1 MPGGK
6 GFFIIIG
13 VLFAI
18 GVIIVGWWLLSPL
31 FITKTVDEEFPLTAN
46 AVIPEGMER
55 VEAEMVMA
63 TMAGMGEKVD
73 EAMPDVPA
81 AQGVGRAGSDG
92 VPTLLKGGA
101 FRDGDRF
108 HKGSGQALIY
118 DLPDGSQVLRF
129 EDLEVTNGPD
139 LRVILTTVPDPDSSE
154 DVHATGYIEL
164 DKLKGNVGN
173 QNYPIPTG
181 ADVDSFKSVVIY
193 CKPFRVVFAVAN
205 LS

>member
-6 GFFIIIG
+6 SFYIIIG
-13 VLFAI
+13 ALIAI
-18 GVIIVGWWLLSPL
+18 AVIIVGWWLISPL
-31 FITKTVDEEFPLTAN
+31 FITREVDEEFPLTAN
-46 AVIPEGMER
+46 AVIPEGMDR
-55 VEAEMVMA
+55 AEAEMVMS

-73 EAMPDVPA
+73 EAMPDMPPA
-81 AQGVGRAGSDG
+81 QSSPVR
-92 VPTLLKGGA
+92 LKSGE

-108 HKGSGQALIY
+108 HRGRGQALIY
-118 DLPDGSQVLRF
+118 DLPDGSKVLRF

-139 LRVILTTVPDPDSSE
+139 LRVILTTVADPDSSE
-154 DVHATGYIEL
+154 DVHAAGYREL

-173 QNYPIPTG
+173 QNYPIPAD

>member
-6 GFFIIIG
+6 NFYIIIG
-13 VLFAI
+13 VLIAI
-18 GVIIVGWWLLSPL
+18 AVVAFGWWLLSPL
-31 FITKTVDEEFPLTAN
+31 FITKEVDEEFPLTAN
-46 AVIPEGMER
+46 AVIPEGMDR
-55 VEAEMVMA
+55 AEAEMVMS

-73 EAMPDVPA
+73 ETMPEMPVAREP
-81 AQGVGRAGSDG
+81 VR
-92 VPTLLKGGA
+92 LKSGE

-139 LRVILTTVPDPDSSE
+139 LRVILTTVADPDSSE
-154 DVHATGYIEL
+154 DVHAAGYIEL

-173 QNYPIPTG
+173 QNYPIPAD

>member
-6 GFFIIIG
+6 SFYIIIG
-13 VLFAI
+13 ALIAI
-18 GVIIVGWWLLSPL
+18 AVIIVGWWLISPL
-31 FITKTVDEEFPLTAN
+31 FITKEVDEEFPLTAN
-46 AVIPEGMER
+46 AVIPEGMDR
-55 VEAEMVMA
+55 AEAEMVMS

-73 EAMPDVPA
+73 EAMPDMPA
-81 AQGVGRAGSDG
+81 AQSSPVR
-92 VPTLLKGGA
+92 LKSGE

-108 HKGSGQALIY
+108 HRGSGQALIY
-118 DLPDGSQVLRF
+118 DLPDGSKVLRF

-139 LRVILTTVPDPDSSE
+139 LRVILTTVADPDSSE
-154 DVHATGYIEL
+154 DVHAAGYREL

-173 QNYPIPTG
+173 QNYPIPAD

>member
-6 GFFIIIG
+6 SFYIIIG
-13 VLFAI
+13 ALIAI
-18 GVIIVGWWLLSPL
+18 AVIIVGWWLISPL
-31 FITKTVDEEFPLTAN
+31 FITREVDEEFPLTAN
-46 AVIPEGMER
+46 AVIPEGMDR
-55 VEAEMVMA
+55 AEAEMVMS

-73 EAMPDVPA
+73 EAMPDMPA
-81 AQGVGRAGSDG
+81 AQSSPVR
-92 VPTLLKGGA
+92 LKSGE

-108 HKGSGQALIY
+108 HRGSGQALIY
-118 DLPDGSQVLRF
+118 DLPDGSKVLRF

-139 LRVILTTVPDPDSSE
+139 LRVILTTVADPDSSE
-154 DVHATGYIEL
+154 DVHAAGYREL

-173 QNYPIPTG
+173 QNYPIPAD

>member
-6 GFFIIIG
+6 SFYIIIG
-13 VLFAI
+13 ALIAI
-18 GVIIVGWWLLSPL
+18 AVIIVGWWLISPL
-31 FITKTVDEEFPLTAN
+31 FITREVDEEFPLTAN
-46 AVIPEGMER
+46 AVIPEGMDR
-55 VEAEMVMA
+55 AEAEMVMS

-73 EAMPDVPA
+73 EAMPDMPA
-81 AQGVGRAGSDG
+81 AQSSPVR
-92 VPTLLKGGA
+92 LKSGE

-108 HKGSGQALIY
+108 HRGSGQALIY
-118 DLPDGSQVLRF
+118 DLPDGSMVLRF

-139 LRVILTTVPDPDSSE
+139 LRVILTTVADPDSSE
-154 DVHATGYIEL
+154 DVHAAGYIEL

-173 QNYPIPTG
+173 QNYPIPAD

>member
-6 GFFIIIG
+6 SFYIIIG
-13 VLFAI
+13 ALIAI
-18 GVIIVGWWLLSPL
+18 AVIIVGWWLISPL
-31 FITKTVDEEFPLTAN
+31 FITREVDEEFPLTAN
-46 AVIPEGMER
+46 AVIPEGMDR
-55 VEAEMVMA
+55 AEAEMVMS

-73 EAMPDVPA
+73 EAMPDMPA
-81 AQGVGRAGSDG
+81 DQSSPVR
-92 VPTLLKGGA
+92 LKSGE

-108 HKGSGQALIY
+108 HRGSGQALIY
-118 DLPDGSQVLRF
+118 DLPDGSKVLRF

-139 LRVILTTVPDPDSSE
+139 LRVILTTVADPDSSE
-154 DVHATGYIEL
+154 DVHAAGYREL

-173 QNYPIPTG
+173 QNYPIPAD

>member
-6 GFFIIIG
+6 SFYIIIG
-13 VLFAI
+13 ALIAI
-18 GVIIVGWWLLSPL
+18 AVIIVGWWLISPL
-31 FITKTVDEEFPLTAN
+31 FITREVDEEFPLTAN
-46 AVIPEGMER
+46 AVIPEGMDR
-55 VEAEMVMA
+55 AEAEMVMS

-73 EAMPDVPA
+73 EAMPDMPA
-81 AQGVGRAGSDG
+81 ARSSPVR
-92 VPTLLKGGA
+92 LKSGE

-108 HKGSGQALIY
+108 HRGSGQALIY
-118 DLPDGSQVLRF
+118 DLPDGSKVLRF

-139 LRVILTTVPDPDSSE
+139 LRVILTTVADPDSSE
-154 DVHATGYIEL
+154 DVHAAGYREL

-173 QNYPIPTG
+173 QNYPIPAD

>member
-6 GFFIIIG
+6 SFYIIIG
-13 VLFAI
+13 ALIAI
-18 GVIIVGWWLLSPL
+18 AVIIVGWWLISPL
-31 FITKTVDEEFPLTAN
+31 FITREVDEEFPLTAN
-46 AVIPEGMER
+46 AVIPEGMDR
-55 VEAEMVMA
+55 AEAEMVMS

-73 EAMPDVPA
+73 EAMPDMPA
-81 AQGVGRAGSDG
+81 AQSSPVR
-92 VPTLLKGGA
+92 LKSGE

-108 HKGSGQALIY
+108 HRGSGQALVY
-118 DLPDGSQVLRF
+118 DLPDGSRVLRF

-139 LRVILTTVPDPDSSE
+139 LRVILTTVADPDSSE
-154 DVHATGYIEL
+154 DVHAAGYVEL

-173 QNYPIPTG
+173 QNYPIPAD

>member
-6 GFFIIIG
+6 NFYIIIG
-13 VLFAI
+13 VLIAI
-18 GVIIVGWWLLSPL
+18 AVIIFGWWLISPL
-31 FITKTVDEEFPLTAN
+31 FITKEVDEEFPLTAN
-46 AVIPEGMER
+46 AVIPEGMDR
-55 VEAEMVMA
+55 AEAEMVMS
-63 TMAGMGEKVD
+63 TMAGMDEKVD
-73 EAMPDVPA
+73 EAMPEMPA
-81 AQGVGRAGSDG
+81 AQEPVR
-92 VPTLLKGGA
+92 LKSGE

-118 DLPDGSQVLRF
+118 NLPDGSRVLRF

-139 LRVILTTVPDPDSSE
+139 LRVILTTVADPESSE
-154 DVHATGYIEL
+154 DVHAAGYIEL

-173 QNYPIPTG
+173 QNYPIRAD

-205 LS
+205 LN

>member
-6 GFFIIIG
+6 NFYIIIG
-13 VLFAI
+13 VLIAI
-18 GVIIVGWWLLSPL
+18 AVVIVGWWLISPL
-31 FITKTVDEEFPLTAN
+31 FITKAVDEEFPLTAN
-46 AVIPEGMER
+46 AVIPAGMDR
-55 VEAEMVMA
+55 AEAEMVMS

-73 EAMPDVPA
+73 ESMPEMPA
-81 AQGVGRAGSDG
+81 AQGSPVR
-92 VPTLLKGGA
+92 LKGGA

-118 DLPDGSQVLRF
+118 DLPDGSRVLRF
-129 EDLEVTNGPD
+129 ENLEVTNGPD
-139 LRVILTTVPDPDSSE
+139 LRVILATVADPDSSE
-154 DVHATGYIEL
+154 DVHAAGYIEL

-173 QNYPIPTG
+173 QNYPIPAD
-181 ADVDSFKSVVIY
+181 ADVDSFRSVVIY

>member
-6 GFFIIIG
+6 NFYIIIG
-13 VLFAI
+13 VLIAI
-18 GVIIVGWWLLSPL
+18 AVVAFGWWLLSPL
-31 FITKTVDEEFPLTAN
+31 FITKEVDEEFPLTAN

-55 VEAEMVMA
+55 AEAEMIMS

-73 EAMPDVPA
+73 EAMPEMPA
-81 AQGVGRAGSDG
+81 AREPVR
-92 VPTLLKGGA
+92 LKSGE

-139 LRVILTTVPDPDSSE
+139 LRVILTTVADPESSE
-154 DVHATGYIEL
+154 DVHSAGYIEL

-173 QNYPIPTG
+173 QNYPIPAG

-205 LS
+205 LR

>member
-6 GFFIIIG
+6 NFYIIIG
-13 VLFAI
+13 VLIAI
-18 GVIIVGWWLLSPL
+18 AVVAFGWWLISPL
-31 FITKTVDEEFPLTAN
+31 FITKEVDEEFPLTAN
-46 AVIPEGMER
+46 AVIPEGMDR
-55 VEAEMVMA
+55 AEAEMVMS

-73 EAMPDVPA
+73 EAMPEMPA
-81 AQGVGRAGSDG
+81 AAQSSPVR
-92 VPTLLKGGA
+92 LKSGQ
-101 FRDGDRF
+101 FKDGDRF

-139 LRVILTTVPDPDSSE
+139 LRVILTTVADPESSE
-154 DVHATGYIEL
+154 DVHAAGYIEL

-173 QNYPIPTG
+173 QNYPIP
-181 ADVDSFKSVVIY
+181 ADADADSFKSVVIY

>member
-6 GFFIIIG
+6 NFYITIG
-13 VLFAI
+13 VLIAI
-18 GVIIVGWWLLSPL
+18 AVIIFGWWLLSPL
-31 FITKTVDEEFPLTAN
+31 FITREVDEEFPLTAN
-46 AVIPEGMER
+46 AVIPEGMDR
-55 VEAEMVMA
+55 AEAEMVMS

-73 EAMPDVPA
+73 EAMPKMPA
-81 AQGVGRAGSDG
+81 TQEQVR
-92 VPTLLKGGA
+92 LKSGE

-118 DLPDGSQVLRF
+118 DLPDGSQVLRL

-139 LRVILTTVPDPDSSE
+139 LRVILTTVADPDSSE
-154 DVHATGYIEL
+154 DVHAEGYIEL

-173 QNYPIPTG
+173 QNYPIPAD

>member
-6 GFFIIIG
+6 SFYIIIG
-13 VLFAI
+13 ALIAI
-18 GVIIVGWWLLSPL
+18 AVIIVGWWLISPL
-31 FITKTVDEEFPLTAN
+31 FITKEVDEEFPLTAN
-46 AVIPEGMER
+46 AVIPEGMDR
-55 VEAEMVMA
+55 AEAEMVMS

-73 EAMPDVPA
+73 EAMPDMPA
-81 AQGVGRAGSDG
+81 AQGPVR
-92 VPTLLKGGA
+92 LKSGE

-118 DLPDGSQVLRF
+118 DLPDGSKVLRF

-154 DVHATGYIEL
+154 DVHAAGYREL

-173 QNYPIPTG
+173 QNYPIPAE
-181 ADVDSFKSVVIY
+181 ADVESFKSVVIY

>member
-6 GFFIIIG
+6 NFYIIIG
-13 VLFAI
+13 VLIAI
-18 GVIIVGWWLLSPL
+18 AVVAFGWWLLSPL
-31 FITKTVDEEFPLTAN
+31 FITKEVDEEFPLTAN

-55 VEAEMVMA
+55 AEAEMVMS
-63 TMAGMGEKVD
+63 TMAGMGETVD
-73 EAMPDVPA
+73 EAMPEMPA
-81 AQGVGRAGSDG
+81 AREPVR
-92 VPTLLKGGA
+92 LKSGE

-139 LRVILTTVPDPDSSE
+139 LRVILTTVADPESSE
-154 DVHATGYIEL
+154 DVHAAGYVEL

-173 QNYPIPTG
+173 QNYPIPAG